1 MMKKFILI
9 AFILLLGENHLSY
22 GQVKVENENSS
33 MYNEIPQE
41 KLFAHINSSFLLTG
55 EHLLYKIYCLNA
67 KTGKQSDISKIAYVE
82 LINSN
87 RDLIFKH
94 KVRLDSGLGQG
105 DFFIPTSVLSGNYK
119 IIAYTQW
126 MRNGDEINF
135 FMNDISIINPFN
147 ENQNEIIYKNELNDT
162 IKNNKLSESKNK
174 LINEISYNSSDLIKL
189 KLEKSDFKNREKVI
203 VKINSLNEEEPFG
216 NYSISVRKKG
226 QIKNSNLLTSI
237 TYTSSFS
244 KNEIS
249 NSKDPIYLPE
259 VRGELLSGKVGY
271 IDSKKLASNIKV
283 ALSIPG
289 KDYIFKISNTNN
301 QGVFYFNLDE
311 QYKGSDAIIQVI
323 TNEGKNLE
331 IILDKQKSI
340 NYRDIKFNKFR
351 ISKEE
356 HELILQHSIYNQIEN
371 AYLGVKKDIID
382 EIESDPPFYGSSYK
396 EYLLDDYTRFPT
408 IKETIIEI
416 VDFIYIKHK
425 KGKNTLGVIGTKEN
439 YDSGLLPLVLLD
451 GQLIQDHEK
460 LLDFNAKKVKK
471 INVVNEKYS
480 YGSQLFEGVISFE
493 TIEGNFKNGYFVSN
507 LKMVKLFKPLQT
519 KSYFNQVY
527 DNTDKF
533 ARIPD
538 YRNQLLWQPNF
549 YLNKKEESITFFTSD
564 NKGDY
569 EICLEGFT
577 KEGMPV
583 SLRETFSVK

>member
-9 AFILLLGENHLSY
+9 AFILLLGKNHLTY
-22 GQVKVENENSS
+22 GQMKVENENFS

-55 EHLLYKIYCLNA
+55 EHLFYKIYCLNA
-67 KTGKQSDISKIAYVE
+67 KTSRQSDISKIAYVE

-87 RDLIFKH
+87 SNVIFKH
-94 KVRLDSGLGQG
+94 KIRLESGLGQG

-126 MRNGDEINF
+126 MRNGDENNF
-135 FMNDISIINPFN
+135 FSNDLSIINPFN
-147 ENQNEIIYKNELNDT
+147 ENQKEIIYKKELIDT
-162 IKNNKLSESKNK
+162 IQNTELSESKNK
-174 LINEISYNSSDLIKL
+174 FSDKISNNSDDLIKL
-189 KLEKSDFKNREKVI
+189 KLEKYDFKNREKV
-203 VKINSLNEEEPFG
+203 VLKINSLTEEESFG
-216 NYSISVRKKG
+216 NYSISVRKKD
-226 QIKNSNLLTSI
+226 QIKSPSVLTSI
-237 TYTSSFS
+237 AYTSLFS
-244 KNEIS
+244 KNGIS
-249 NSKDPIYLPE
+249 NSNDSIYLPE
-259 VRGELLSGKVGY
+259 VRGELLSGKVIN
-271 IDSKKLASNIKV
+271 IDSEKLASNIKV
-283 ALSIPG
+283 AISIPG

-311 QYKGSDAIIQVI
+311 KYEGSDAIIQVI
-323 TNEGKNLE
+323 TNEGKGFE

-340 NYRDIKFNKFR
+340 NYGEIKFNEFR

-356 HELILQHSIYNQIEN
+356 HELILKHSIYNQIEN
-371 AYLGVKKDIID
+371 AYLGVKKDIIV
-382 EIESDPPFYGSSYK
+382 EIESKPPFYGSSFK

-408 IKETIIEI
+408 IKETVIEI
-416 VDFIYIKHK
+416 VDLIYIQHK
-425 KGKNTLGVIGTKEN
+425 KGENTLSVVGTKEN

-451 GQLIQDHEK
+451 GQVIQDHNK
-460 LLDFNAKKVKK
+460 LLDFNAKKVNK
-471 INVVNEKYS
+471 INVINEKYI
-480 YGSQLFEGVISFE
+480 YGSQLFEGIISIE
-493 TIEGNFKNGYFVSN
+493 TIDGNFENNYSVSD
-507 LKMVKLFKPLQT
+507 LKRVKLFKPLQT

-549 YLNKKEESITFFTSD
+549 GLNKKEESITFFTSD

-577 KEGMPV
+577 KEGKPV
-583 SLRETFSVK
+583 SLRESFSVK